1 MDKRCREGCNKC
13 FMFTTVFSVSYMT
26 SKIINL
32 LCCAYIVYRV
42 SRNELHNIKK
52 GRQDTGKFFNMF
64 C

>member
-1 MDKRCREGCNKC
+1 
-13 FMFTTVFSVSYMT
+13 MFTTVFSVSYMM